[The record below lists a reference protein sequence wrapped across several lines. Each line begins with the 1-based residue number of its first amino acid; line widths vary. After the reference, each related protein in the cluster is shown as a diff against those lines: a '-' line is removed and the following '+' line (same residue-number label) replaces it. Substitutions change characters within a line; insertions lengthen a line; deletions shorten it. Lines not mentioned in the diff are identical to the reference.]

1 MLGVIVNTLTV
12 IIGGALG
19 LLLKKGI
26 PERVSK
32 AVMAAIGLCTV
43 YIGIDGALSGTNTIV
58 LIVSMVL
65 GTVVGTLLNIDGGIT
80 RLGNFVER
88 KLKRED
94 GKTSISEGFMTAS
107 LLFCVGAMT
116 IVGSLNAG
124 LNGDNK
130 LLFTKSI
137 LDLISAC
144 MLASTLGI
152 GVLFSALF
160 VLLYQGG
167 LVLLAG
173 LLQNVL
179 TDAALIAEITCA
191 GSLMIIGLGLNL
203 LGITKIKVA
212 DQLPAIIFVPII
224 YALAQF
230 LPAF

>member
-12 IIGGALG
+12 IIGGAFG

-26 PERVSK
+26 PERVTN
-32 AVMAAIGLCTV
+32 AVMAAIGLCTL
-43 YIGIDGALSGTNTIV
+43 YIGIDGALQGSNTIV

-65 GTVVGTLLNIDGGIT
+65 GTIAGTLLDIDGAIN

-88 KLKRED
+88 RLKSED
-94 GKTSISEGFMTAS
+94 GNTSVAEGFMTAS

-130 LLFTKSI
+130 LLFTKAI

-144 MLASTLGI
+144 MLASSLGI

-160 VLLYQGG
+160 VLVYQGG

-179 TDAALIAEITCA
+179 TDTALIAEITCA
-191 GSLMIIGLGLNL
+191 GSIMILGLGLNI
-203 LGITKIKVA
+203 LGITKLKVA
-212 DQLPAIIFVPII
+212 DQLPAIVFVPII
-224 YALAQF
+224 YALVRF

>member
-12 IIGGALG
+12 VLGGALG

-26 PERVSK
+26 PERVSN
-32 AVMAAIGLCTV
+32 AVMAAIGLCTL
-43 YIGIDGALSGTNTIV
+43 YIGIDGALAGSNTIV

-65 GTVVGTLLNIDGGIT
+65 GTIVGTFLDIDGAIT
-80 RLGNFVER
+80 RLGKFVENKLSR
-88 KLKRED
+88 KD
-94 GKTSISEGFMTAS
+94 GKTSIAEGFMTAS

-130 LLFTKSI
+130 VLFTKAI
-137 LDLISAC
+137 IDMISAC
-144 MLASTLGI
+144 MLASSLGV

-160 VLLYQGG
+160 VFVYQGA

-173 LLQNVL
+173 LLQNLL
-179 TDAALIAEITCA
+179 TDAALVSEITCA
-191 GSLMIIGLGLNL
+191 GSIMIIGLSLNI
-203 LGITKIKVA
+203 LGITKLKIA
-212 DQLPAIIFVPII
+212 DQLPAVIFVPFI
-224 YALAQF
+224 YALAQY